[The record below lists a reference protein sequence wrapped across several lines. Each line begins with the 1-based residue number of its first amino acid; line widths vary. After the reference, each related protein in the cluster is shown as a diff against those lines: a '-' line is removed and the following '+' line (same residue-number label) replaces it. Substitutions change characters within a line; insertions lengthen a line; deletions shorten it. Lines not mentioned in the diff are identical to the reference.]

1 MALFCV
7 CNKIGLFS
15 LGNISVISQL
25 EIPVQCE
32 WERQVLVQEG
42 FQQATSPLSPLAAY
56 TPVGHNNYF
65 HYMNNPIS
73 YTG

>member
-7 CNKIGLFS
+7 CNKIVLFS
-15 LGNISVISQL
+15 LGNISVISQS

-42 FQQATSPLSPLAAY
+42 FQQATSPLL
-56 TPVGHNNYF
+56 
-65 HYMNNPIS
+65 
-73 YTG
+73 